1 MDLRIISKAAIA
13 AFSKSRKD
21 ALEPL
26 LVWYRIA
33 KRAQWQNVTQV
44 RADFP
49 HADATGMFTVFNIA
63 GNKYRL
69 ITVIKYR
76 WQVVYVRH
84 ILTHS
89 AYSKEKWKS

>member
-1 MDLRIISKAAIA
+1 MRVISKAAITE
-13 AFSKSRKD
+13 FSAGRKD

-26 LVWYRIA
+26 LFWYRIA
-33 KRAQWQNVTQV
+33 KRAQWQNLAQA

-49 HADATGMFTVFNIA
+49 HADAAGMFTVFNIA

-69 ITVIKYR
+69 ILVIKYR
-76 WQVVYVRH
+76 WQVIYVRH

-89 AYSKEKWKS
+89 EYSKEKWKS